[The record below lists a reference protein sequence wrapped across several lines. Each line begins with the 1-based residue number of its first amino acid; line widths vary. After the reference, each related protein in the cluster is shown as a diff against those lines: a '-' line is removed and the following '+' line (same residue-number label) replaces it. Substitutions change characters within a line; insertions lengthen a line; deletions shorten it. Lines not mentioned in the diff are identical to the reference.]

1 MNRTFFAFCLLLL
14 GTSLA
19 AQKKE
24 GTTYLV
30 FNPANMST
38 LEYRSSNAS
47 GYPTISQVLRLRTAA
62 DEYYFLEMGTGIY
75 SSTLPEQAQNSQNF
89 VFTDQR
95 MTDLNNRK
103 SVLQIVQPA
112 GGYSVVSPVLSVTRA
127 VYSGNLILL
136 NGADFSLMVDKTHS
150 IRGNNVATPGS
161 LRDVL
166 FLNVGKKA
174 CKEVFTFRRI
184 SGLQGSE
191 MVDFDF
197 IQGIGIVGER
207 VGRTTGERKLNER
220 TLRSIDGK
228 SIDELI
234 QSDCGFAFT
243 EKTPTTPPTTGTVNI
258 GPKVDEGSYFGG
270 ELSAKGVMISAIS
283 NHPIANCGKNAEL
296 GFHIVQPKET
306 ISSIARF
313 YGLSP
318 RQIIDWNQIANP
330 NLVSVC
336 QELRILPPGAKTV
349 IQGKNPII
357 AAPAMPAAAIVAK
370 TPASRVDAVPALAP
384 AAPSTTLIPGQ
395 NGRFYSVQPGEN
407 LYQVA
412 KKFGYTEE
420 RLRTMNTLPAA
431 GEVPLQV
438 GQLLKVSDCEEQV
451 SPVPGASGAAN
462 SRSATFSEKDYPTMV
477 LSAEPIP
484 SSAISSTTT
493 VIGSTTQS
501 TTASTNNSST
511 FVPLSG
517 NPTATNMIL
526 TPTTQAFPT
535 PKEPLVYQDYKVTVA
550 ESIRS
555 IALKK
560 KLDPTELGL
569 INGRAVDE
577 ILPLGTKILI
587 PVY

>member
-1 MNRTFFAFCLLLL
+1 ML
-14 GTSLA
+14 GTSLS
-19 AQKKE
+19 AQKNE

-38 LEYRSSNAS
+38 LEFRSSNAS

-75 SSTLPEQAQNSQNF
+75 SSMVPDQAQNSQNF
-89 VFTDQR
+89 IFTDQR
-95 MTDLNNRK
+95 MSDLNNRK
-103 SVLQIVQPA
+103 SVLQVVQPA
-112 GGYSVVSPVLSVTRA
+112 AGYAVVSPVLSVTRA

-136 NGADFSLMVDKTHS
+136 NGADFSLMVDKVHS
-150 IRGNNVATPGS
+150 TRGNNVATPGS

-184 SGLQGSE
+184 SGLPGSE

-207 VGRTTGERKLNER
+207 VGRTPEEMKLNER
-220 TLRSIDGK
+220 TLLSIDGK

-243 EKTPTTPPTTGTVNI
+243 ETASKNVPTNTGTVNI
-258 GPKVDEGSYFGG
+258 GPKVDEFSFFGND
-270 ELSAKGVMISAIS
+270 LSSKGVMISAIS

-296 GFHIVQPKET
+296 GYHVVQPKET

-336 QELRILPPGAKTV
+336 QELRILPPGAKAV

-370 TPASRVDAVPALAP
+370 TPVSRVDAVPALTL
-384 AAPSTTLIPGQ
+384 AAPNTTLIAGQ

-420 RLRTMNTLPAA
+420 KLRSMNTLPAA
-431 GEVPLQV
+431 GDVPLQV
-438 GQLLKVSDCEEQV
+438 GQLLKISDCEEQV
-451 SPVPGASGAAN
+451 SPVPNSNGVSS
-462 SRSATFSEKDYPTMV
+462 SRSASFSGKENPTMV
-477 LSAEPIP
+477 LSTEPIP
-484 SSAISSTTT
+484 SPAIPSTTT
-493 VIGSTTQS
+493 VIGSMTQS
-501 TTASTNNSST
+501 TTASTNISST

-517 NPTATNMIL
+517 NPTATSMIL

-577 ILPLGTKILI
+577 ILPLGTKVLI